1 MMQRWWVGVAVVI
14 SILLVPSIGTVEQN
28 GLPRPMIVV
37 LDDHAPFANFRQ
49 AFRPDERMQANP
61 SAWSY
66 LDRGVAGAVQAIE
79 ARQGFRAEHIYSAA
93 LRGFSAH
100 LTAAQIRAL
109 ESHPMVAYVEPDAIA
124 TTMAQELPWGIDR
137 IDTDQS
143 SIVAGDGMG
152 AVSNVLVFILD
163 TGTGIY
169 ARHQDLNVI
178 AHLVFDLF
186 FNADCNGHGTHVAGI
201 AAAIDNDVDVVG
213 AAPGAPLVGIKVLN
227 CRGEGLVSGV
237 IKGVDFVTN
246 VVTTNALHPAVAN
259 MSQGVIGGSD
269 ALDSAVIN
277 SVNSG
282 IFYAVAAGNEAQDA
296 CTTSPARLGGLNDG
310 IMTVAATDMN
320 NQEAN
325 FSNFG
330 DCVDIWAP
338 GVDILSSKLLGGT
351 RTFSGTSQA
360 TPHVAGTAALFLSSN
375 PGATPAQVE
384 ATIKANAVSPGTL
397 SKDGRPISLVSARN
411 F

>member
-14 SILLVPSIGTVEQN
+14 SVVLVPSIGTVQQHE
-28 GLPRPMIVV
+28 LRRPMIVV
-37 LDDHAPFANFRQ
+37 FDDHAPFTNFRQ
-49 AFRPDERMQANP
+49 AFRADERMQANP

-79 ARQGFRAEHIYSAA
+79 ARLGFSADHIYSAA

-100 LTAAQIRAL
+100 LTAAQIHAL

-137 IDTDQS
+137 IDTDLS

-152 AVSNVLVFILD
+152 TVANVLVFIID
-163 TGTGIY
+163 TGIY

-178 AHLVFDLF
+178 AHFVFDLF
-186 FNADCNGHGTHVAGI
+186 FNGDCNGHGTHVAGV
-201 AAAIDNDVDVVG
+201 AAAIDNDLNVVG
-213 AAPGAPLVGIKVLN
+213 AAPGAPLVGIKVLH

-259 MSQGVIGGSD
+259 MSQGVVGGSA
-269 ALDSAVIN
+269 ALDAAVIN

-296 CTTSPARLGGLNDG
+296 CNTSPARLGGVNNG

-320 NQEAN
+320 NQEAS

-338 GVDILSSKLLGGT
+338 GVNILSTKLLGGT

-360 TPHVAGTAALFLSSN
+360 TPHVAGTAALYLSAN
-375 PGATPAQVE
+375 PGAAPAEVE
-384 ATIKANAVSPGTL
+384 AAIKANAVSPGTF
-397 SKDGRPISLVSARN
+397 SKDARPISLLSARN